1 MWLPKAGTSH
11 MCQLL
16 LEREPCLEDQ
26 GEAAGRW
33 TVQCAFRVNGRLNLG
48 QCMNRFHQSQAYLH
62 VWFVRLVVH
71 FLSLLA
77 YLFNMLRPTQV
88 RYATFDM

>member
-33 TVQCAFRVNGRLNLG
+33 TVQCAFRVDGRLNLG

-88 RYATFDM
+88 RYATFDV